1 MSFKPEFT
9 TNLLDPTSLPCDVVQ
24 NRHSFIHSFILSPH
38 VELGSQ
44 QRNIVCMR
52 EYVCKQNNGILKTG
66 TLTPDLFLNHLS
78 SVPVHHFRIPL
89 SVGRKALTIL
99 SGKSHPG
106 TDSPSWGPIG
116 KTHQGEKITPSLIPA
131 PTHNQTWGS
140 DTLLFSHSVVSNSL
154 WSPWTAACQAS
165 LSFTISRSL
174 LRLMSLELM
183 MPSNHLILCC
193 PFSCPQ
199 SFSASGF
206 FFQLVGFLAK
216 VLEFQLQYQSF
227 QWLFRVDFL

>member
-116 KTHQGEKITPSLIPA
+116 KTHQGEKITPSLIHA

-154 WSPWTAACQAS
+154 
-165 LSFTISRSL
+165 
-174 LRLMSLELM
+174 
-183 MPSNHLILCC
+183 
-193 PFSCPQ
+193 
-199 SFSASGF
+199 
-206 FFQLVGFLAK
+206 
-216 VLEFQLQYQSF
+216 
-227 QWLFRVDFL
+227 

>member
-154 WSPWTAACQAS
+154 
-165 LSFTISRSL
+165 
-174 LRLMSLELM
+174 
-183 MPSNHLILCC
+183 
-193 PFSCPQ
+193 
-199 SFSASGF
+199 
-206 FFQLVGFLAK
+206 
-216 VLEFQLQYQSF
+216 
-227 QWLFRVDFL
+227 